1 MTARILLIDDDP
13 HLCQIVSMALERSGY
28 ESQCVP
34 GALPGLRMLY
44 DLRPD
49 LVILDIML
57 PGMDGWEMLQ
67 RIREM
72 ADVPVLVLSAKGRL
86 ADRLRGLSAG
96 ADDYLAKPFNLDEL
110 LLRVAAL
117 LHRAERGRAS
127 DRPAPYFDGYLQAD
141 PEGAAVSVS
150 GRPVKLT
157 SRESRLFFAL
167 LCRRGQVVP
176 SAELLQCIGGEA
188 YALDEHCLK
197 NYIYRLRKKIEP
209 DPAHPHYIETKKGLG
224 YRFGGKLFTVQ
235 EVR

>member
-1 MTARILLIDDDP
+1 
-13 HLCQIVSMALERSGY
+13 
-28 ESQCVP
+28 
-34 GALPGLRMLY
+34 MLY

-72 ADVPVLVLSAKGRL
+72 TEVPVLVLSAKGRL

-117 LHRAERGRAS
+117 LHRAERARAS

-141 PEGAAVSVS
+141 PEAATVSTS
-150 GRPVKLT
+150 GRPVQLT
-157 SRESRLFFAL
+157 VQESRLFFAL
-167 LCRRGQVVP
+167 LRRRGQVVP
-176 SAELLQCIGGEA
+176 SAELQQCIWGEA
-188 YALDEHCLK
+188 DAPEERCLK

-209 DPAHPHYIETKKGLG
+209 DPAHPHYIETKKGQG
-224 YRFGGKLFTVQ
+224 YRFGGEFFTSQ